1 MSNAITQSS
10 NGDAMSFLSSKVGVL
25 DYGVW
30 AQWKFG
36 SRNVSKISAMI
47 PRQPPTQGIIS
58 SVSPNLSKGR
68 FMKWYLQCS
77 LPLKARPNLKV
88 TLLSGPWNPGCK
100 VLKPSLYLSWQVTC
114 QWAIRWA
121 TNSLCS
127 KTFFMIRH
135 SWDPIHGS
143 IIPNPVT

>member
-1 MSNAITQSS
+1 MPNAITQSS
-10 NGDAMSFLSSKVGVL
+10 NGDAVSFLSSKVGVL
-25 DYGVW
+25 NKT
-30 AQWKFG
+30 AFELSWKL

-58 SVSPNLSKGR
+58 SVSPNLSKGWD
-68 FMKWYLQCS
+68 MKWYLQCG
-77 LPLKARPNLKV
+77 LPLSSYIRPNLKF

-100 VLKPSLYLSWQVTC
+100 VLIASLYLSWQVTC
-114 QWAIRWA
+114 QWAIQWA

-135 SWDPIHGS
+135 SQSARILLHK
-143 IIPNPVT
+143 